1 MKVIGLTGGI
11 ASGKSTAARI
21 LQSLG
26 AVTIDSDQ
34 IARRIVEPGKPA
46 WKDIVEYFGP
56 EILNKDSSLN
66 RIKLGLHVFSDPGEL
81 QKLNNITHPRIMEAI
96 REELQRIKGQSPQ
109 AVVVL
114 EVPLLY
120 ETKMDSLCDT
130 VWVVWV
136 DRDTQIERLMARDRI
151 SREEAV
157 RRIESQ
163 LSLDEKAQRAD
174 LIIDNSGDG
183 RNMQEELRQH
193 YCMMNSYNE

>member
-21 LQSLG
+21 LQTMG

-46 WKDIVEYFGP
+46 WKDIVEYFGQ
-56 EILNKDSSLN
+56 EILNQDLSLN
-66 RIKLGLHVFSDPGEL
+66 RIKLGIHVFSDPGEL
-81 QKLNNITHPRIMEAI
+81 KKLNAITHPRIMEAI
-96 REELQRIKGQSPQ
+96 REELQRIKAQSPQ

-120 ETKMDSLCDT
+120 ETNMDSLCDA

-136 DRDTQIERLMARDRI
+136 DRETQIDRLMIRDRI

-157 RRIESQ
+157 RRIDSQ

-193 YCMMNSYNE
+193 YCMMNSCKE